1 MNQILKITF
10 FLLFIGTSVA
20 AQNHDP
26 KAKSLLSEVK
36 SIIRGYQ
43 NINISFKYVLEN
55 EEENIYQ
62 ETKGE
67 VTLKDDKYVL
77 EILGVKRIFD
87 GNNLYTISLEDEEV
101 TISSYKNEIENT
113 ITPNNLLSF
122 FDEGYNYKLDIL
134 QNKYGIEIQ
143 YIKLT
148 PIDSN
153 SEIKY
158 VLLGIDTN
166 SKHIY
171 NLIEIGKNNTRTTL
185 TVLNFKFNIPLLK
198 SFFSFKSSDYP
209 TFYINKID

>member
-1 MNQILKITF
+1 MNQILKINF

-20 AQNHDP
+20 AQNLDP

-36 SIIRGYQ
+36 STISGYK
-43 NINISFKYVLEN
+43 NVNISFKYVLEN

-158 VLLGIDTN
+158 VLLGIETN

-198 SFFSFKSSDYP
+198 SFFSFTPSDYP

>member
-36 SIIRGYQ
+36 STISGYE
-43 NINISFKYVLEN
+43 NINISFKYILEN

-67 VTLKDDKYVL
+67 VTLKEEKYVL
-77 EILGVKRIFD
+77 EILGIKRIFD
-87 GNNLYTISLEDEEV
+87 GNNLYTVSLEDEEV
-101 TISSYKNEIENT
+101 TISSYINEIENT

-198 SFFSFKSSDYP
+198 SFFSFTPSDYP

>member
-1 MNQILKITF
+1 MNQILKINF

-20 AQNHDP
+20 AQNLDP

-36 SIIRGYQ
+36 STISGYK
-43 NINISFKYVLEN
+43 NVNISFKYVLEN

-198 SFFSFKSSDYP
+198 SFFSFTPSDYP

>member
-67 VTLKDDKYVL
+67 VTLKEEKYVL
-77 EILGVKRIFD
+77 EILGIKRIFD
-87 GNNLYTISLEDEEV
+87 GNNLYTVSLEDEEV
-101 TISSYKNEIENT
+101 TISSYINEIENT

-158 VLLGIDTN
+158 VLLGIETN

-198 SFFSFKSSDYP
+198 SFFSFTPSDYP

>member
-1 MNQILKITF
+1 MNQILKINF

-20 AQNHDP
+20 AQNLDP

-36 SIIRGYQ
+36 STISGYE
-43 NINISFKYVLEN
+43 NVNISFKYVLEN

-158 VLLGIDTN
+158 VLLGIETN

>member
-10 FLLFIGTSVA
+10 FLVLIGTSVA
-20 AQNHDP
+20 AQNRDP

-36 SIIRGYQ
+36 STISGYQ
-43 NINISFKYVLEN
+43 NVYISFKYVLEN

-67 VTLKDDKYVL
+67 VTLKEEKYVL
-77 EILGVKRIFD
+77 DILGIKRIFD

-101 TISSYKNEIENT
+101 TISSYINEIENT

-158 VLLGIDTN
+158 VLLGIETN

-171 NLIEIGKNNTRTTL
+171 NLIEIGKNNSRTTL

-198 SFFSFKSSDYP
+198 SFFSFMPSDYP

>member
-10 FLLFIGTSVA
+10 FLVLIGTSVA
-20 AQNHDP
+20 AQNRDP

-36 SIIRGYQ
+36 SKISGYQ
-43 NINISFKYVLEN
+43 NVYISFKYVLEN

-67 VTLKDDKYVL
+67 VTLKEEKYVL
-77 EILGVKRIFD
+77 DILGIKRIFD

-101 TISSYKNEIENT
+101 TISSYINEIENT

-158 VLLGIDTN
+158 VLLGIETN

-171 NLIEIGKNNTRTTL
+171 NLIEIGKNNSRTTL

-198 SFFSFKSSDYP
+198 SFFSFTPSDYP

>member
-10 FLLFIGTSVA
+10 FLVLIGTSVA
-20 AQNHDP
+20 AQNRDP

-36 SIIRGYQ
+36 STISGYQ
-43 NINISFKYVLEN
+43 NVYISFKYVLEN

-67 VTLKDDKYVL
+67 VTLKEEKYVL
-77 EILGVKRIFD
+77 DILGIKRIFD

-101 TISSYKNEIENT
+101 TISSYINEIENT

-158 VLLGIDTN
+158 VLLGIETN

-171 NLIEIGKNNTRTTL
+171 NLIEIGKNNSRTTL

-198 SFFSFKSSDYP
+198 SFFSFTPSDYP

>member
-1 MNQILKITF
+1 MNQILKIPF

-26 KAKSLLSEVK
+26 NVKSLLSEVK
-36 SIIRGYQ
+36 STISGYE
-43 NINISFKYVLEN
+43 NVNISFKYVLEN
-55 EEENIYQ
+55 AEENIYQ

-67 VTLKDDKYVL
+67 VTLKDEKYVL
-77 EILGVKRIFD
+77 EILGIKRIFD

-101 TISSYKNEIENT
+101 TISSYINEIENT

-122 FDEGYNYKLDIL
+122 FDEGYNYKFDIL
-134 QNKYGIEIQ
+134 QKKYGVEIQ

-158 VLLGIDTN
+158 VLLGIETN
-166 SKHIY
+166 TKHIY
-171 NLIEIGKNNTRTTL
+171 NLIEIGKNNTKTTM

-198 SFFSFKSSDYP
+198 SFFSFIPSDYP

>member
-1 MNQILKITF
+1 M
-10 FLLFIGTSVA
+10 
-20 AQNHDP
+20 
-26 KAKSLLSEVK
+26 
-36 SIIRGYQ
+36 Y
-43 NINISFKYVLEN
+43 
-55 EEENIYQ
+55 
-62 ETKGE
+62 
-67 VTLKDDKYVL
+67 
-77 EILGVKRIFD
+77 KRQ
-87 GNNLYTISLEDEEV
+87 
-101 TISSYKNEIENT
+101 TISSYINEIENT

-158 VLLGIDTN
+158 VLLGIETN

-171 NLIEIGKNNTRTTL
+171 NLIEIGKNNSRTTL

-198 SFFSFKSSDYP
+198 SFFSFMPSDYP

>member
-10 FLLFIGTSVA
+10 FLVLIGTSVA

-26 KAKSLLSEVK
+26 NVKSLLSEVK
-36 SIIRGYQ
+36 STISGYE
-43 NINISFKYVLEN
+43 NVNISFKYVLEN
-55 EEENIYQ
+55 AEENIYQ

-67 VTLKDDKYVL
+67 VTLKDEKYVL
-77 EILGVKRIFD
+77 EILGIKRIFD

-101 TISSYKNEIENT
+101 TISSYINEIENT

-122 FDEGYNYKLDIL
+122 FDEGYNYKFDIL
-134 QNKYGIEIQ
+134 QKKYGVEIQ

-158 VLLGIDTN
+158 VLLGIETN
-166 SKHIY
+166 TKHIY
-171 NLIEIGKNNTRTTL
+171 NLIEIGKNNTKTTM

-198 SFFSFKSSDYP
+198 SFFSFIPSDYP

>member
-20 AQNHDP
+20 AQNLDP

-36 SIIRGYQ
+36 STISGYE
-43 NINISFKYVLEN
+43 NVNISFKYVLEN

-77 EILGVKRIFD
+77 EILGIKRIFD

-101 TISSYKNEIENT
+101 TISSYINEIENT

-158 VLLGIDTN
+158 VLLGIETN

>member
-10 FLLFIGTSVA
+10 FSLFVGTSVA

-26 KAKSLLSEVK
+26 NAKSLLSEVK
-36 SIIRGYQ
+36 STISGYE
-43 NINISFKYVLEN
+43 NVNISFKYVLEN
-55 EEENIYQ
+55 AEENIYQ

-67 VTLKDDKYVL
+67 VTLKDEKYVL
-77 EILGVKRIFD
+77 EILGTKRIFD

-101 TISSYKNEIENT
+101 TISSYINEIENT

-134 QNKYGIEIQ
+134 QKKYGVEIQ

-158 VLLGIDTN
+158 VLLGIETN
-166 SKHIY
+166 TKHIY
-171 NLIEIGKNNTRTTL
+171 NLIEIGKNNTKTTL
-185 TVLNFKFNIPLLK
+185 TVLNFKFNISLLK
-198 SFFSFKSSDYP
+198 SFFSFIPSDYP

>member
-67 VTLKDDKYVL
+67 VTLKEEKYVL
-77 EILGVKRIFD
+77 EILGIKRIFD
-87 GNNLYTISLEDEEV
+87 GNNLYTVSLEDEEV
-101 TISSYKNEIENT
+101 TISSYINEIENT

-198 SFFSFKSSDYP
+198 SFFSFTPSDYP

>member
-1 MNQILKITF
+1 MNQILKIPF

-26 KAKSLLSEVK
+26 NVKSLLSEVK
-36 SIIRGYQ
+36 STISGYE
-43 NINISFKYVLEN
+43 NVNISFKYVLEN
-55 EEENIYQ
+55 AEENIYQ

-77 EILGVKRIFD
+77 EILGIKRIFD

-101 TISSYKNEIENT
+101 TISSYINEIENT

-158 VLLGIDTN
+158 VLLGIETN

-185 TVLNFKFNIPLLK
+185 TVLNFKFNIALLK
-198 SFFSFKSSDYP
+198 SFFSFIPSDYP
-209 TFYINKID
+209 SFYINKID

>member
-20 AQNHDP
+20 AQNLDP

-36 SIIRGYQ
+36 STISGYK
-43 NINISFKYVLEN
+43 NVNISFKYVLEN

-77 EILGVKRIFD
+77 EILGIKRIFD

-158 VLLGIDTN
+158 VLLGIETN